1 MSSLINNMAV
11 SNLENMTPKK
21 TTNTGNRTTSDM
33 TNVAIDTS
41 THPVSPSSSSATSY
55 NSANFKIG
63 CDNTNSGRNY
73 LFSTFHCVIVGEVTQ
88 LDEVEDVILDFTSLT
103 ILNCEKNDKVT
114 SNCLHSLQRL
124 KIQVNSKSI
133 KNVFSIF
140 ASRQAQIYVP
150 CLIFFMPNNIIQEH

>member
-1 MSSLINNMAV
+1 MAV
-11 SNLENMTPKK
+11 SNLENVTPNMA
-21 TTNTGNRTTSDM
+21 TNTGNRTTSDM

-103 ILNCEKNDKVT
+103 ILNCEKNDKIT

-124 KIQVNSKSI
+124 KIQVNSKST

-150 CLIFFMPNNIIQEH
+150 CLIFFMPNNIIQEY